1 MDVCRSTK
9 ATMMPLA
16 MRVSVITPSFN
27 QARFLPDT
35 LASVG
40 EQDHDDIE
48 HIVIDGGSTDG
59 SVEVIQ
65 AHADQLAFWVSE
77 PDEGQTDALCRGF
90 DRATGEIF
98 CWLNSDDLFE
108 PWTLREVVD
117 FFESHPHV
125 DFIYGD
131 GTWISED
138 GTVLKPKREHSFAR
152 FVFLHDH
159 NFILQP
165 SAFWRRSLYERV
177 GGLDRSFNLA
187 MDADLW
193 ARFAEITKPVHVARP
208 WSRMRSYPEQKN
220 TALRGASLEEMERIR
235 SRYSSPGRVP
245 QSILRVAARALRI
258 VLKVRAGGYSVAELK
273 KGLSGGV
280 RRRSWEASTLS
291 GPPAPQGP
299 SSEDDHRTDR

>member
-1 MDVCRSTK
+1 
-9 ATMMPLA
+9 MMHLA

-27 QARFLPDT
+27 QARFLPET

-65 AHADQLAFWVSE
+65 AHAHQLAFWVSE
-77 PDEGQTDALCRGF
+77 SDDGQTDALCRGF
-90 DRATGEIF
+90 DRATGDIY

-125 DFIYGD
+125 DFVYGD
-131 GTWISED
+131 ATWISDD
-138 GTVLKPKREHSFAR
+138 GDVLKQKREHSFAR

-159 NFILQP
+159 NFIPQP

-177 GGLDRSFNLA
+177 GGLDRSYNLA

-193 ARFAEITKPVHVARP
+193 ARFAEVTKPVHVARP
-208 WSRMRSYPEQKN
+208 WSRMRFYPEQKN
-220 TALRGASLEEMERIR
+220 TALRPASLEEMERIR
-235 SRYSSPGRVP
+235 SRYTSSGLVP
-245 QSILRVAARALRI
+245 DSTLRAAARFLRV
-258 VLKVRAGGYSVAELK
+258 VLKVQAGGYSVAELRR
-273 KGLSGGV
+273 GLSG
-280 RRRSWEASTLS
+280 RARSRSWEDSTLNRPS
-291 GPPAPQGP
+291 GTEGP
-299 SSEDDHRTDR
+299 SSKDDHRNDR